1 MITALRPEPW
11 HGSRRVAE
19 QMREQ
24 KRNQE
29 SQQEDLQEGRQ
40 VDWKERQ
47 KEKRQENQREKQPEN
62 GQIGGAPIS
71 GPAGT
76 KTSRSKHR
84 HRRNRWISVTVV
96 LLVVILGSAAAVSC
110 YGFPTPIQA
119 QLDIRPEKHAQ
130 KGTLTSG
137 ESGEAKPVEAGSFRV
152 MLNQLP
158 TIEIG
163 SQDCNIEYENPE
175 ENHYSSRISLYLK
188 ETGRLIGGTTR
199 VDPGYYVESVRLKE
213 SLPPGEYPVTVRI
226 ELFEDKTPAGEMS
239 IDITLRMIENQGGET
254 G

>member
-1 MITALRPEPW
+1 MK
-11 HGSRRVAE
+11 
-19 QMREQ
+19 EQ
-24 KRNQE
+24 KRNRE
-29 SQQEDLQEGRQ
+29 SRPENR
-40 VDWKERQ
+40 K
-47 KEKRQENQREKQPEN
+47 ENQPESR
-62 GQIGGAPIS
+62 QIGAGQVS
-71 GPAGT
+71 GSAGT
-76 KTSRSKHR
+76 KTSHSKHR
-84 HRRNRWISVTVV
+84 HRRNWWISVTAV
-96 LLVVILGSAAAVSC
+96 LLFMILGSAAAVSC

-119 QLDIRPEKHAQ
+119 QLDIRPEKHAK

-158 TIEIG
+158 TIETG
-163 SQDCNIEYENPE
+163 SRDCNIEYENPE

-213 SLPPGEYPVTVRI
+213 SLPAGEYPVTVRI
-226 ELFEDKTPAGEMS
+226 ELFEDKTPSGEMS
-239 IDITLRMIENQGGET
+239 IDITLRMIESQEGGT

>member
-1 MITALRPEPW
+1 MK
-11 HGSRRVAE
+11 
-19 QMREQ
+19 EQ
-24 KRNQE
+24 KRNRE
-29 SQQEDLQEGRQ
+29 SQQENLQEGRQ
-40 VDWKERQ
+40 T
-47 KEKRQENQREKQPEN
+47 
-62 GQIGGAPIS
+62 GGGLIS
-71 GPAGT
+71 GPAGA

-84 HRRNRWISVTVV
+84 HRRNRWISVTAV
-96 LLVVILGSAAAVSC
+96 LLFMIFGSAAAVSC

-119 QLDIRPEKHAQ
+119 QLDIRPEKHAK

-137 ESGEAKPVEAGSFRV
+137 EPGESKPVEAGNFRV

-158 TIEIG
+158 TIETG
-163 SQDCNIEYENPE
+163 SRDCNIEYENPE

-188 ETGRLIGGTTR
+188 ETGRLIGSTTR

-213 SLPPGEYPVTVRI
+213 SLSAGEYPVTVRI

>member
-1 MITALRPEPW
+1 MK
-11 HGSRRVAE
+11 
-19 QMREQ
+19 EQ
-24 KRNQE
+24 KRNRE
-29 SQQEDLQEGRQ
+29 S
-40 VDWKERQ
+40 
-47 KEKRQENQREKQPEN
+47 QPEN
-62 GQIGGAPIS
+62 QPESRKENQLKSGQIGGGQIS
-71 GPAGT
+71 GPAGA
-76 KTSRSKHR
+76 KTSHSKHR
-84 HRRNRWISVTVV
+84 HRRNWWIFVTAV

-119 QLDIRPEKHAQ
+119 QLDIRPEKHAK
-130 KGTLTSG
+130 KGTLSSG
-137 ESGEAKPVEAGSFRV
+137 EPGEAKPVEAGSFRV

-158 TIEIG
+158 TIETG

-175 ENHYSSRISLYLK
+175 ENHYSARISLYLK

-213 SLPPGEYPVTVRI
+213 SLPAGEYPVTVRI

>member
-1 MITALRPEPW
+1 MK
-11 HGSRRVAE
+11 
-19 QMREQ
+19 EQ
-24 KRNQE
+24 KRNRE
-29 SQQEDLQEGRQ
+29 SQQENLQEGRQ
-40 VDWKERQ
+40 T
-47 KEKRQENQREKQPEN
+47 
-62 GQIGGAPIS
+62 GGGLIS
-71 GPAGT
+71 GPAGA

-96 LLVVILGSAAAVSC
+96 LLFVILGSAAAVFC

-119 QLDIRPEKHAQ
+119 QLDIRPEKHAK
-130 KGTLTSG
+130 KGTLSSG
-137 ESGEAKPVEAGSFRV
+137 EPGEAKPVEAGSFRV

-158 TIEIG
+158 TIETG
-163 SQDCNIEYENPE
+163 SRDCNIEYENPE

-188 ETGRLIGGTTR
+188 KNGRLIGGTTR

-213 SLPPGEYPVTVRI
+213 SLPAGEYPVTVRI

>member
-1 MITALRPEPW
+1 
-11 HGSRRVAE
+11 
-19 QMREQ
+19 MREQ

-29 SQQEDLQEGRQ
+29 SRP
-40 VDWKERQ
+40 
-47 KEKRQENQREKQPEN
+47 EKRKENQPESR
-62 GQIGGAPIS
+62 QIGDGPVSA
-71 GPAGT
+71 PAGT
-76 KTSRSKHR
+76 KTSHSKHR
-84 HRRNRWISVTVV
+84 HRRNWWISVTAV
-96 LLVVILGSAAAVSC
+96 LLFMILGLAAAVSC

-239 IDITLRMIENQGGET
+239 IDITLRMIENQEGET

>member
-1 MITALRPEPW
+1 MK
-11 HGSRRVAE
+11 
-19 QMREQ
+19 EQ
-24 KRNQE
+24 KINQE
-29 SQQEDLQEGRQ
+29 SQQENLQEGRQ
-40 VDWKERQ
+40 ADWKERQ
-47 KEKRQENQREKQPEN
+47 KEKRQESRREKQPEN
-62 GQIGGAPIS
+62 GQIGAGQIS
-71 GPAGT
+71 GSAGA

-96 LLVVILGSAAAVSC
+96 LLFVIFGSAAVVSC

-119 QLDIRPEKHAQ
+119 QLDIRPEKHAK
-130 KGTLTSG
+130 KGTLASG
-137 ESGEAKPVEAGSFRV
+137 EPGEAKPVEAGSFRV

-158 TIEIG
+158 TIEAG
-163 SQDCNIEYENPE
+163 SRDCNIEYENPE

-199 VDPGYYVESVRLKE
+199 VDPGYYVESVQLKE
-213 SLPPGEYPVTVRI
+213 SLPAGEYPVTVRI
-226 ELFEDKTPAGEMS
+226 ELFEDKIPAGEMS

>member
-1 MITALRPEPW
+1 
-11 HGSRRVAE
+11 
-19 QMREQ
+19 MREQ

-40 VDWKERQ
+40 VDWKESQ

-62 GQIGGAPIS
+62 GQIGGGPIS
-71 GPAGT
+71 GLAGT
-76 KTSRSKHR
+76 KTSHSKHR

-96 LLVVILGSAAAVSC
+96 LLVVIIGSSAAVSC

-119 QLDIRPEKHAQ
+119 QLDIRPEKHAK
-130 KGTLTSG
+130 KGTLASG
-137 ESGEAKPVEAGSFRV
+137 EPKPVEAGSFRV

-158 TIEIG
+158 TIETG

-188 ETGRLIGGTTR
+188 ETGRLIGSTTR

-213 SLPPGEYPVTVRI
+213 SLSAGEYPVTVRI

>member
-1 MITALRPEPW
+1 MK
-11 HGSRRVAE
+11 
-19 QMREQ
+19 EQ
-24 KRNQE
+24 KRNRE
-29 SQQEDLQEGRQ
+29 SQQENLQEGRQ
-40 VDWKERQ
+40 T
-47 KEKRQENQREKQPEN
+47 
-62 GQIGGAPIS
+62 GGGLIS
-71 GPAGT
+71 GPAGA

-96 LLVVILGSAAAVSC
+96 LLFVILGSAAAVFC

-119 QLDIRPEKHAQ
+119 QLDIRPEKHAK

-137 ESGEAKPVEAGSFRV
+137 ELGEAKPVEVGSFRV

-158 TIEIG
+158 TMEAR
-163 SQDCNIEYENPE
+163 SRDCNIEYENPE

-199 VDPGYYVESVRLKE
+199 VDPGYYVESVRLKK
-213 SLPPGEYPVTVRI
+213 SLPAGEYPVTVRI

-239 IDITLRMIENQGGET
+239 IDITLRIIENQEGET

>member
-29 SQQEDLQEGRQ
+29 SRP
-40 VDWKERQ
+40 
-47 KEKRQENQREKQPEN
+47 EKRKENQPESR
-62 GQIGGAPIS
+62 QIGDGPVSA
-71 GPAGT
+71 PAGT
-76 KTSRSKHR
+76 KTSHSKHR
-84 HRRNRWISVTVV
+84 HRRNWWISVTAV
-96 LLVVILGSAAAVSC
+96 LLFMILGLAAAVSC

-119 QLDIRPEKHAQ
+119 QLDIRPEKHAK
-130 KGTLTSG
+130 KGTLSSG
-137 ESGEAKPVEAGSFRV
+137 KTGEPKPVEAGSFRV

-158 TIEIG
+158 TIETG

>member
-1 MITALRPEPW
+1 MK
-11 HGSRRVAE
+11 
-19 QMREQ
+19 EQ
-24 KRNQE
+24 KRNRE
-29 SQQEDLQEGRQ
+29 SQQENLQEGRQ
-40 VDWKERQ
+40 T
-47 KEKRQENQREKQPEN
+47 
-62 GQIGGAPIS
+62 GGGLIS
-71 GPAGT
+71 GPAGA

-84 HRRNRWISVTVV
+84 HRRNRWISVTAV
-96 LLVVILGSAAAVSC
+96 LLFMIFGSAAAVSC

-119 QLDIRPEKHAQ
+119 QLDIRPEKHAK

-137 ESGEAKPVEAGSFRV
+137 EPGESKPVEAGNFRV

-158 TIEIG
+158 TIETG
-163 SQDCNIEYENPE
+163 SRDCNIEYENPE

-213 SLPPGEYPVTVRI
+213 SLPAGEYPVTVRI

>member
-1 MITALRPEPW
+1 MK
-11 HGSRRVAE
+11 
-19 QMREQ
+19 EQ
-24 KRNQE
+24 KRNRESQPESLQE
-29 SQQEDLQEGRQ
+29 SR
-40 VDWKERQ
+40 K
-47 KEKRQENQREKQPEN
+47 ENQPES
-62 GQIGGAPIS
+62 GQIGGGPVS
-71 GPAGT
+71 VPAGA
-76 KTSRSKHR
+76 KTSHSKHR
-84 HRRNRWISVTVV
+84 HRRTRLVSLTAV
-96 LLVVILGSAAAVSC
+96 LLFVILGSAAAVSC

-119 QLDIRPEKHAQ
+119 QLDIRPEKHAK
-130 KGTLTSG
+130 KGTLSSG
-137 ESGEAKPVEAGSFRV
+137 KTGEPKPVEAGSFRV

-158 TIEIG
+158 TIETG